1 LIDSCLNCNN
11 LITFLNISNNKRKL
25 KTINTM
31 IKVSDTAK
39 KKIIDLM
46 SDDGF
51 DAAHDYV
58 RVGVKSGGCSG
69 LSYDL
74 KFDKTKGEDDK
85 IFVDNDITIAVEK
98 KSFLYLAGTILEFSG
113 GLNGKGF
120 VFNNPNAS
128 RTCGCGESFS
138 L

>member
-1 LIDSCLNCNN
+1 MVSISDSAKNRLLELLKNEKGE
-11 LITFLNISNNKRKL
+11 NK
-25 KTINTM
+25 
-31 IKVSDTAK
+31 
-39 KKIIDLM
+39 
-46 SDDGF
+46 F
-51 DAAHDYV
+51 V

-74 KFDKTKGEDDK
+74 SFDNLKLEDDEL
-85 IFVDNDITIAVEK
+85 IIDNDITLLVNK
-98 KSFLYLAGTILEFSG
+98 KSILYLTGTILEFSD

-120 VFNNPNAS
+120 VFNNPNAN

>member
-1 LIDSCLNCNN
+1 MISISDSAKNRLLKLLKNEEGE
-11 LITFLNISNNKRKL
+11 NK
-25 KTINTM
+25 
-31 IKVSDTAK
+31 
-39 KKIIDLM
+39 
-46 SDDGF
+46 F
-51 DAAHDYV
+51 V

-74 KFDKTKGEDDK
+74 SFDNLKLEDDEL
-85 IFVDNDITIAVEK
+85 IIDNDITLLVNK
-98 KSFLYLAGTILEFSG
+98 KSILYLTGTILEFSD

-120 VFNNPNAS
+120 VFNNPNAN

>member
-1 LIDSCLNCNN
+1 
-11 LITFLNISNNKRKL
+11 
-25 KTINTM
+25 M
-31 IKVSDTAK
+31 IKVSDIAK
-39 KKIIDLM
+39 KRVVQLM
-46 SDDGF
+46 QDDGF
-51 DAAHDYV
+51 NPEDDFV

-74 KFDKTKGEDDK
+74 KFDAEKAEDDK
-85 IFVDNDITIAVEK
+85 VFEDNGVRIIVDK
-98 KSFLYLAGTILEFSG
+98 KSFLYLVGTTLEYSG
-113 GLNGKGF
+113 GLNGTGF

>member
-1 LIDSCLNCNN
+1 MVSISDSAKNRLLELLKNEKGE
-11 LITFLNISNNKRKL
+11 NK
-25 KTINTM
+25 
-31 IKVSDTAK
+31 
-39 KKIIDLM
+39 
-46 SDDGF
+46 F
-51 DAAHDYV
+51 V

-74 KFDKTKGEDDK
+74 SFDNLKLEDDEL
-85 IFVDNDITIAVEK
+85 IIDNDITLLVNK
-98 KSFLYLAGTILEFSG
+98 KSILYLTGTILEFSD

-128 RTCGCGESFS
+128 RTFGCGESFS